1 VNQEM
6 KKLIGMVGAFFTI
19 FLLVSSATA
28 VSHTQSQPT
37 VILLEKIEQ
46 TRELSESD
54 IEPCITQLK
63 QLVSDPLEGGLIDI
77 LIALIQLLI
86 NAIDAIINFILGLYN
101 IVELVQQL
109 LEKLGTLIQ
118 LIIDFV
124 NWIISLL
131 NPEPSS
137 ILA

>member
-1 VNQEM
+1 VNQKM